1 MGKVLHKNSEN
12 LSGVHIVN
20 ANADPKFGGSE
31 KRTDR
36 LKQFALLDM
45 PTYEGWKYF

>member
-1 MGKVLHKNSEN
+1 M
-12 LSGVHIVN
+12 N
-20 ANADPKFGGSE
+20 ARADPKFGGSE

-45 PTYEGWKYF
+45 PTKDGSTKVTLAKTETGA